1 MKLLIIDDHAI
12 VREGLAAMLRQA
24 SVDTLVL
31 QARDGAD
38 GLSMAALYPNLDAVF
53 LDLSMPGMDGMA
65 VLREFS
71 KRHPQ
76 LPVIVLSS
84 SEDPEDVRRA
94 LSLGALGYVPK
105 SDQPQ
110 TLLLALQLVLAGN
123 VYVPPL
129 LLRQT
134 AGRADHSYDRRA
146 SDSQTSL
153 TQRQTEVL
161 KCMCEGLSNK
171 EIARA
176 LALSDKTVKAHI
188 TAIFKALGVVNRTQ
202 AALAAQ
208 QRALV

>member
-24 SVDTLVL
+24 GADTLVL
-31 QARDGAD
+31 QASDGAE
-38 GLSMAALYPNLDAVF
+38 GLSMAMQHPSLDAIF
-53 LDLSMPGMDGMA
+53 MDLSMPGMGGMA
-65 VLREFS
+65 ALLEFG
-71 KRHPQ
+71 KRYPE

-84 SEDPEDVRRA
+84 SENPDDVRRA
-94 LSLGALGYVPK
+94 LSAGALGYVPK

-129 LLRQT
+129 LLRHT
-134 AGRADHSYDRRA
+134 GGRADRSYDRRA

-161 KCMCEGLSNK
+161 KCVCDGLSNK
-171 EIARA
+171 EIARV

-208 QRALV
+208 QRALI

>member
-65 VLREFS
+65 ALREFS

-110 TLLLALQLVLAGN
+110 TLLLVLQLVLAGN

-134 AGRADHSYDRRA
+134 AGRADRSYDRRA

>member
-1 MKLLIIDDHAI
+1 
-12 VREGLAAMLRQA
+12 
-24 SVDTLVL
+24 
-31 QARDGAD
+31 
-38 GLSMAALYPNLDAVF
+38 
-53 LDLSMPGMDGMA
+53 
-65 VLREFS
+65 
-71 KRHPQ
+71 
-76 LPVIVLSS
+76 
-84 SEDPEDVRRA
+84 
-94 LSLGALGYVPK
+94 
-105 SDQPQ
+105 
-110 TLLLALQLVLAGN
+110 LALQLVLAGN

-134 AGRADHSYDRRA
+134 AGRANHSYDRRA

>member
-24 SVDTLVL
+24 GADTRVL
-31 QARDGAD
+31 QASDGAE
-38 GLSMAALYPNLDAVF
+38 GVSMAMQHPLLDAIF
-53 LDLSMPGMDGMA
+53 MDLSMPGMGGMA
-65 VLREFS
+65 ALLEFG
-71 KRHPQ
+71 KRYPE

-84 SEDPEDVRRA
+84 SENPDDIRRA
-94 LSLGALGYVPK
+94 LSAGALGYVPK

-129 LLRQT
+129 LFRHT
-134 AGRADHSYDRRA
+134 CGRADRSYDRRA

-161 KCMCEGLSNK
+161 KCVCDGLSNK
-171 EIARA
+171 EIARV

-208 QRALV
+208 QRALI